1 MLASVGI
8 TLDGRNDRASVPASL
23 VRDLSDADLE
33 FLKSLNITV
42 IDDIDDD
49 SKAGNN
55 GNGNAGKDNN
65 NNNGDDDLDDD
76 SSSSDNANFS
86 NNGNGNSGNNGN
98 GNSGNNGKGSNN
110 SQLMRATSDN
120 ATSEDFSISWGKW
133 DRSIDSNWGVVTRV
147 NESLTVVSTSK
158 YFAEVNPTPV
168 ANLKG
173 NASYGSGLVSSFI
186 GNGSA
191 GEISSLLATM
201 VVNFDTGTI
210 TNGSLQ
216 INVADQA
223 WAIDFI
229 GSVNAGVVGL
239 GATATQ
245 LMDSSGLIST
255 SINAKLGGLFTG
267 SAAETFVG
275 GFDLQDLVKPLNS
288 IEGIYTINR

>member
-173 NASYGSGLVSSFI
+173 NASYGSGLVSSSI

-223 WAIDFI
+223 
-229 GSVNAGVVGL
+229 
-239 GATATQ
+239 
-245 LMDSSGLIST
+245 
-255 SINAKLGGLFTG
+255 
-267 SAAETFVG
+267 
-275 GFDLQDLVKPLNS
+275 
-288 IEGIYTINR
+288 